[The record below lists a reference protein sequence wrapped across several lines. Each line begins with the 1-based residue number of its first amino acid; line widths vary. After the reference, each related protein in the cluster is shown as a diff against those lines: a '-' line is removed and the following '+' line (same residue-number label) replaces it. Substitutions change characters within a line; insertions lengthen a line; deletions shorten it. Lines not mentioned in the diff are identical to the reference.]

1 MAESAGFRETGSAV
15 NMLTTRRVPKFRKS
29 RRRAVEDYRVILAT
43 GCFAVAWLFAAPIF
57 LAQSAAQTAAP
68 TQGEVEAAYLYN
80 FAKFVTWP
88 ATTKSDVL
96 NVCILGKDPFG
107 ATLDQIVAG
116 EAIDGRHLAVRR
128 LADEH
133 SVQPCAIL
141 FIGESESSHLD
152 RDLSAV
158 SRLPILTV
166 SDIPGFMKDGGTIQF
181 VLQDN
186 RVRFEVNLNAARKCG
201 IVLSSQLLKVA
212 TKVVGNPPG
221 KEVQ

>member
-1 MAESAGFRETGSAV
+1 M
-15 NMLTTRRVPKFRKS
+15 NMLTTSRVPQLRKS
-29 RRRAVEDYRVILAT
+29 RRLAVEDCCAILVA
-43 GCFAVAWLFAAPIF
+43 GCMALAWLLAAPV
-57 LAQSAAQTAAP
+57 LSAQAAP
-68 TQGEVEAAYLYN
+68 PTQDEVEAAYLYN

-88 ATTKSDVL
+88 ATSTTDVL
-96 NVCILGKDPFG
+96 SVCILGKDPFG
-107 ATLDQIVAG
+107 ATLDEIIAG
-116 EAIDGRHLAVRR
+116 EEIDGRHLTVRR

-133 SVQPCAIL
+133 SVQSCAIL

-166 SDIPGFMKDGGTIQF
+166 SDLPGFMEKGGTIQF
-181 VLQDN
+181 VLQGN

-212 TKVVGNPPG
+212 TRVVGNLPG
-221 KEVQ
+221 EEVQ

>member
-1 MAESAGFRETGSAV
+1 MNT
-15 NMLTTRRVPKFRKS
+15 LTTRRALHFRNR
-29 RRRAVEDYRVILAT
+29 RRRAVEGCRVGLV
-43 GCFAVAWLFAAPIF
+43 GGLLVMVWVFAAPIF
-57 LAQSAAQTAAP
+57 LAQSAAQTAVP
-68 TQGEVEAAYLYN
+68 TQDEVEAAYLYN

-88 ATTKSDVL
+88 ATTKSDVM

-116 EAIDGRHLAVRR
+116 EAIDGRHLAVHR

-152 RDLSAV
+152 RALSAV

-212 TKVVGNPPG
+212 TRVVGNPSG

>member
-1 MAESAGFRETGSAV
+1 MNT
-15 NMLTTRRVPKFRKS
+15 LTTRRLPNLRKS
-29 RRRAVEDYRVILAT
+29 CRGAVEDCRIILLI
-43 GCFAVAWLFAAPIF
+43 GCFTVAWLFATPTF
-57 LAQSAAQTAAP
+57 VAQTAAP
-68 TQGEVEAAYLYN
+68 TQDEVEAVYLYN

-88 ATTKSDVL
+88 AATKSDVL

-107 ATLDQIVAG
+107 NTLDQIVAG
-116 EAIDGRHLAVRR
+116 EAIDGRRLAVRR

-166 SDIPGFMKDGGTIQF
+166 SDIPSFIRNGGTIQF
-181 VLQDN
+181 VLQEN

-212 TKVVGNPPG
+212 TRVVGNPSG
-221 KEVQ
+221 KEVR

>member
-1 MAESAGFRETGSAV
+1 M
-15 NMLTTRRVPKFRKS
+15 NMLTTSRVPQLRKS
-29 RRRAVEDYRVILAT
+29 RRLAVEDRCAILVA
-43 GCFAVAWLFAAPIF
+43 GWIAVAWLLAAPI
-57 LAQSAAQTAAP
+57 LSAQATPP
-68 TQGEVEAAYLYN
+68 TQDEVEAAYLYN

-88 ATTKSDVL
+88 ATSKTDVL
-96 NVCILGKDPFG
+96 SVCILGKDPFG
-107 ATLDQIVAG
+107 ATLDEIIAG
-116 EAIDGRHLAVRR
+116 EEIDGRHLAVRR

-133 SVQPCAIL
+133 SVQSCAIL

-166 SDIPGFMKDGGTIQF
+166 SDIPGFMEKGGTIQF
-181 VLQDN
+181 VLQGN

-212 TKVVGNPPG
+212 TRVVGNLPG
-221 KEVQ
+221 EEVQ